1 MKKIIL
7 FILMIPIAII
17 VLLTLYFFVSR
28 LSIFQPKEPWDIR
41 TIKSSNGALTHFKI
55 DRKYNISP
63 KHSDSQ
69 IFDLYVQ
76 YPDRAFPN
84 NGLPGTQ
91 NPNIIHIIIYPSYT
105 DKTRGDRFKLSL
117 DNNRIENEFYMTLIK
132 NDNGFYHLKRNI
144 NIKENKPYT
153 EYIFYDEITQHWV
166 FSESRFGSRLGFYRS
181 AENLS
186 KNGNY
191 LVSYHCYQEDIN
203 SDLKMLNH
211 WVMQFV
217 ESLET
222 TQSTIK

>member
-1 MKKIIL
+1 MKKMIL

-55 DRKYNISP
+55 DRKYYTGSAKN
-63 KHSDSQ
+63 SDSQ

-84 NGLPGTQ
+84 NHLARAQ
-91 NPNIIHIIIYPSYT
+91 DPNKIHIIIYPSYT
-105 DKTRGDRFKLSL
+105 DKTPGDRFKLSL
-117 DNNRIENEFYMTLIK
+117 DNKRIENQFYMTLIK

-144 NIKENKPYT
+144 NIKENNPYT

-166 FSESRFGSRLGFYRS
+166 LSESIFGSYRS

-191 LVSYHCYQEDIN
+191 LVSYNYQENIN
-203 SDLKMLNH
+203 SDLKTLNH

-217 ESLET
+217 ESLEKLNQT
-222 TQSTIK
+222 TN